1 MKNIN
6 VMMFVFLKTIFIQR
20 DFAGCADILTCDR
33 TPRKVTTQPIMPYT
47 NVDIFLEKRAKSFSK
62 KV

>member
-33 TPRKVTTQPIMPYT
+33 TP
-47 NVDIFLEKRAKSFSK
+47 
-62 KV
+62 